1 VAGTVHKIIERF
13 FTSRLLPLYLALA
26 GILLTLPAL
35 WSGWQ
40 QDDLLQRYYL
50 LGNLD
55 PNGEPVPPL
64 NMFAFLDGDSTTIA
78 RHRDLGV
85 IPWWTYPRLRLA
97 FLRPLTG
104 LTHWVDYE
112 LWPRSAEL
120 MHAQSLLWFG
130 ALIAAVTLLYRRLQG
145 VTWLAGL
152 AALLFVLDDAHGLPA
167 GWLANRNAVVAAC
180 FGVLALVVH
189 DHRRRG
195 TFRAGEKLGPLLFV
209 IGLLSGETALATM
222 AYLVA
227 YALFVDE
234 GSILRRINSLVPYG
248 VAAAFWLVLYR
259 ELGFGTQG
267 SGFYVDPY
275 AQPVSYLGALLERG
289 PILLMDQWAFPP
301 SSPYMFIPAEARH
314 ILLIW
319 AVLVCLL
326 VGFLLVPLLRK
337 DRYARFWCAGML
349 LSLPIVAAT
358 TPHGRL
364 LIFAGLGGMALLAMW
379 MQGIWERWRMPQE
392 EKDPPVFHRVLL
404 VLFVLI
410 HLIVAPLLL
419 PLNAVSASTTE
430 QWLQKPARMADLGP
444 GIEQKDLILVNPP
457 IVFLANYFIAV
468 RSLEGLP
475 APQRQRVL
483 APGNVAV
490 HIERTDPRTLV
501 IRPDGGFLAGP
512 FDDVFRA
519 PSLPLRT
526 GDRIPLTNVEVEILE
541 AGADGRPTAVAFR
554 FAERLEHTSF
564 RWLMWEN
571 GEWTTFL
578 PPAVGGTVTLPPAPL
593 LF

>member
-1 VAGTVHKIIERF
+1 M
-13 FTSRLLPLYLALA
+13 
-26 GILLTLPAL
+26 TLPAL

-50 LGNLD
+50 LGNPD
-55 PNGEPVPPL
+55 PSGTPVSPL
-64 NMFAFLDGDSTTIA
+64 NIFAFLDGDSATIA

-97 FLRPLTG
+97 FFRPLTG
-104 LTHWVDYE
+104 LTHYSDYA

-120 MHAQSLLWFG
+120 MHAQNLLWFG
-130 ALIAAVTLLYRRLQG
+130 ALIAAVTLLYRRLHG

-152 AALLFVLDDAHGLPA
+152 AALLYALDDAHGLPA

-189 DHRRRG
+189 DHWRRG

-209 IGLLSGETALATM
+209 IGLLSGETALATV
-222 AYLVA
+222 AYLIA

-234 GSILRRINSLVPYG
+234 GSFLRRINSLVPYG
-248 VAAAFWLVLYR
+248 VATVIWLVLYR

-275 AQPVSYLGALLERG
+275 AQPMSYLGALLERG

-301 SSPYMFIPAEARH
+301 SSPYMFISAEARD

-319 AVLVCLL
+319 ALLVCLL

-337 DRYARFWCAGML
+337 DRYARFWCTGML

-364 LIFAGLGGMALLAMW
+364 LLFAGLGGMALLATW
-379 MQGIWERWRMPQE
+379 MQGTWERWRMPGEQ
-392 EKDPPVFHRVLL
+392 KGPPVFHRVLL
-404 VLFVLI
+404 VLFVFI

-430 QWLQKPARMADLGP
+430 QWIQKPARMADLGP

-519 PSLPLRT
+519 SSLPLSA
-526 GDRIPLTNVEVEILE
+526 GDRIPLTNMEVEILDV
-541 AGADGRPTAVAFR
+541 AADGRPAAVAFR
-554 FAERLEHTSF
+554 FAERLEHASF

-578 PPAVGGTVTLPPAPL
+578 PPAVGGMVTLPPAPL

>member
-1 VAGTVHKIIERF
+1 MPGIAATAIAQFLKSKF
-13 FTSRLLPLYLALA
+13 LPLYLALA

-50 LGNLD
+50 LGNPD
-55 PNGEPVPPL
+55 PNGRPVSPL
-64 NMFAFLDGDSTTIA
+64 NIFAFLDGDSITIA
-78 RHRDLGV
+78 RHKDLGV
-85 IPWWTYPRLRLA
+85 VPWWTYPRLRLA
-97 FLRPLTG
+97 FFRPLTG
-104 LTHWVDYE
+104 LTHYVDYE
-112 LWPRSAEL
+112 LWPQCAEL

-130 ALIAAVTLLYRRLQG
+130 ALIAAVTLLYRRLHG
-145 VTWLAGL
+145 VTWVAGL
-152 AALLFVLDDAHGLPA
+152 AALLYALDDAHGLPA
-167 GWLANRNAVVAAC
+167 GWLANRNAVVATC

-189 DHRRRG
+189 DHWRRG
-195 TFRAGEKLGPLLFV
+195 TFRAGEILGPLLFAF
-209 IGLLSGETALATM
+209 GLLSGETALATL

-227 YALFVDE
+227 YVLFVDD
-234 GSILRRINSLVPYG
+234 GSILRRINSLIPYG
-248 VAAAFWLVLYR
+248 VATAIWLILYR

-267 SGFYVDPY
+267 SGFYVDPF
-275 AQPVSYLGALLERG
+275 AQPMAYLAALLERS

-301 SSPYMFIPAEARH
+301 SSPYMFISAEARS

-319 AVLVCLL
+319 AVLVCL
-326 VGFLLVPLLRK
+326 VIGFLLVPLLRK
-337 DRYARFWCAGML
+337 DRYARFWCVGMV
-349 LSLPIVAAT
+349 LSVPVVAAT

-364 LIFAGLGGMALLAMW
+364 LLFAGLGGMALLAIW
-379 MQGIWERWRMPQE
+379 MQGTWERWRAPREQE
-392 EKDPPVFHRVLL
+392 GLPVFHRVLL

-410 HLIVAPLLL
+410 HLILSPLLL

-430 QWLQKPARMADLGP
+430 QWIQKPARAADLGP

-457 IVFLANYFIAV
+457 IVFLANYFIVV

-490 HIERTDPRTLV
+490 HIERTDSRTLV

-519 PSLPLRT
+519 PSLPLRA
-526 GDRIPLTNVEVEILE
+526 GDRIPLTNMTVEILE
-541 AGADGRPTAVAFR
+541 VGTDGRPAAVAFR

-578 PPAVGGTVTLPPAPL
+578 PPAVGGMVTLPPAPL